1 MKDVSSICVLMFSVA
16 LFGVLTG
23 CSDREFENKQPEIAV
38 TNSYLQCV
46 VKDLCGDDMQIL
58 CLAPPGMCPGHF
70 DMSPAQV
77 KQLCDCKILLLFDF
91 QQKIEDSLSRMR
103 ENGLKTAL
111 LEPLPGLCVPETYM
125 AACREV
131 ANILSV
137 EYPEKQAQYEQ
148 RLRLIEKRMKELG
161 LELRTVIEQSGVK
174 ATEVVA
180 SDHQAEFADRLGLEI
195 VATFMGSD
203 IETASNINQCLTK
216 AQGRDV
222 RFVIANKQEGTAL
235 AEALAERL
243 QAKAIIFSN
252 FPDIDTSSNGFDQ
265 LLRKNVQALVEAA
278 SK

>member
-1 MKDVSSICVLMFSVA
+1 MKNVSLMYVLLFSAA
-16 LFGVLTG
+16 LVGILTG
-23 CSDREFENKQPEIAV
+23 CSNREFENKQPEIAV
-38 TNSYLQCV
+38 TNSYLYCV
-46 VKDLCGDDMQIL
+46 VKDLCEGDIQIL

-70 DMSPAQV
+70 DISPTQV

-91 QQKIEDSLSRMR
+91 QQKIEDSLSRMKK
-103 ENGLKTAL
+103 NGLKTAL
-111 LEPLPGLCVPETYM
+111 LEPLPGLCVPETYV

-131 ANILSV
+131 ANILSA
-137 EYPEKQAQYEQ
+137 EYPERQSQYEQ
-148 RLRLIEKRMKELG
+148 RLRLIEKRMKELDT
-161 LELRTVIEQSGVK
+161 ELRTVINRSGIQ
-174 ATEVVA
+174 ATKVIA

-235 AEALAERL
+235 ADVLAERL

-265 LLRKNVQALVEAA
+265 LLWKNVQTLVEAA
-278 SK
+278 SE

>member
-1 MKDVSSICVLMFSVA
+1 MKNLSSIYVLLFSTVLVSA
-16 LFGVLTG
+16 LTG
-23 CSDREFENKQPEIAV
+23 CSSRGLEKKQPEIAV